1 MDILK
6 ENKSIRML
14 KFSSAGMHGDGGGG
28 GLVSRAGAGNSN
40 ARVLHYILEYN
51 KNIEHLD
58 LSNTGLGN
66 DGIIEIAEG
75 IRKNNTLE
83 SLNLSYNNFGEKGTE
98 TLRQALLENNSIKH
112 LDLSYN
118 GLGFRSI
125 NNLVCM
131 CKAKRT
137 PMTVVTNGNYVF
149 EEILNGVSHGVCF
162 LVSIVGSCLLIN
174 EAANEQK
181 YSLYHFW
188 SCVLYS
194 FSLMFLFLS
203 SCLFHSFFMLPQ
215 ASRILQ
221 ILDHVG
227 ISFLIAGS
235 YTPLLLISSH
245 HHITARFVVVFEW
258 LAALFGTVVASKYY
272 WSLSITHLYLF

>member
-1 MDILK
+1 MFLHLCIY
-6 ENKSIRML
+6 IYI
-14 KFSSAGMHGDGGGG
+14 GMYSDGGNGIS
-28 GLVSRAGAGNSN
+28 SRAGAGNSN

-51 KNIEHLD
+51 KTIESLD

-66 DGIIEIAEG
+66 DGIIEIAQG
-75 IRKNNTLE
+75 IRKNTTLE
-83 SLNLSYNNFGEKGTE
+83 SLNLSYNNFSAKGTE
-98 TLRQALLENNSIKH
+98 TLREALLENNSIKH

-131 CKAKRT
+131 CKAKRS

-174 EAANEQK
+174 EAADEEK

-215 ASRILQ
+215 
-221 ILDHVG
+221 G
-227 ISFLIAGS
+227 ISVMLI
-235 YTPLLLISSH
+235 TIINVIVIVIVLLLIVS
-245 HHITARFVVVFEW
+245 FF
-258 LAALFGTVVASKYY
+258 
-272 WSLSITHLYLF
+272 LSAYLFTTN